1 MSRNLRWA
9 IGLLLIAG
17 LLLGAFL
24 FLPFRSWL
32 PGGTVADL
40 PNREVV
46 NGTSFNRLFPK
57 PQPGEQIVFTQ
68 EKRGF
73 SQARLKQGTDLR
85 ALLSISDVASA
96 PASRNKF
103 MHSEERL
110 QSWPL
115 VDQGSQA
122 SALLVA
128 DRFQVKVIGQGN
140 GLDVQQRHELLGA
153 FDLTAL
159 AALSPAAQ
167 APAIAP
173 GREKALAPGK
183 ASPLRLPFPGLGRKA
198 PQAEPPQARVP
209 QPAVLPAHPR
219 LIRATAALEL
229 TA

>member
-1 MSRNLRWA
+1 
-9 IGLLLIAG
+9 
-17 LLLGAFL
+17 
-24 FLPFRSWL
+24 
-32 PGGTVADL
+32 
-40 PNREVV
+40 
-46 NGTSFNRLFPK
+46 
-57 PQPGEQIVFTQ
+57 
-68 EKRGF
+68 
-73 SQARLKQGTDLR
+73 
-85 ALLSISDVASA
+85 
-96 PASRNKF
+96 
-103 MHSEERL
+103 L

-140 GLDVQQRHELLGA
+140 GLDVQQRHELLSA

-173 GREKALAPGK
+173 GREKALPPGK

-219 LIRATAALEL
+219 LIRATAALEP
-229 TA
+229 AA